1 MSGELPATHAEWQS
15 EELWPDTKIGQGL
28 RSLVIDDERRRQGLS
43 LAALTPELAEA
54 WIFGLADL
62 QGSYANTPL
71 EAIFKRLSNGDLA
84 GAGHL
89 LRRYV
94 AHQMWSSYSEKIVEK
109 DARRVNNTKKF
120 GLKGAAATELD
131 WPKAKQVFN
140 ALEDRHRKSNAEA
153 ARQICLKLRWE
164 KTRAQAVRKEIA
176 KGFPKAGKK

>member
-1 MSGELPATHAEWQS
+1 MSGELPETHAEWQS

-28 RSLVIDDERRRQGLS
+28 RSLVIDDERRRQGIS
-43 LAALTPELAEA
+43 LDALTPELAEA
-54 WIFGLADL
+54 WIFGLPNL

-71 EAIFKRLSNGDLA
+71 EAIFKRLSDGDLA

-94 AHQMWSSYSEKIVEK
+94 AHQIWSSYSEKIVEK
-109 DARRVNNTKKF
+109 DTRRVNIAKKS

-131 WPKAKQVFN
+131 WPKAKQVFD
-140 ALEDRHRKSNAEA
+140 ALEDRHRKNDSEA
-153 ARQICLKLRWE
+153 ARQICRKLGWPQSSE
-164 KTRAQAVRKEIA
+164 QAVRKEIA

>member
-28 RSLVIDDERRRQGLS
+28 LSLVIDDERRRQGLS
-43 LAALTPELAEA
+43 LDALTPELAEA
-54 WIFGLADL
+54 WAFGLADL

-94 AHQMWSSYSEKIVEK
+94 AHQVWSSYSEKIVAK
-109 DARRVNNTKKF
+109 DTRRVNKTKKN
-120 GLKGAAATELD
+120 GLKGAAARELN
-131 WPKAKQVFN
+131 WPEVKQKFD

-153 ARQICLKLRWE
+153 ARQICLKLGWK
-164 KTRAQAVRKEIA
+164 KTQAQAVRKEIA